1 MKAVTN
7 HKHKITRFKL
17 IENVAKALNLT
28 KGQIKA
34 IPNFEFYCETQMRS
48 LGWHFDRSCDE
59 FKRYHKFRKEV

>member
-7 HKHKITRFKL
+7 HKCKITRFKL

-34 IPNFEFYCETQMRS
+34 IPNIELYCNFHMQEI
-48 LGWHFDRSCDE
+48 GWNFNQSYDE
-59 FKRYHKFRKEV
+59 FRKEV